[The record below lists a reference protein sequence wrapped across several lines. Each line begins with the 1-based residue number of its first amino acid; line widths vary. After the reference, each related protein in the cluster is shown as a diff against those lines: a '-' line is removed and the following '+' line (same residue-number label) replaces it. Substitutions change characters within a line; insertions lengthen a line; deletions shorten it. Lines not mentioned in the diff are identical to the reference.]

1 MEYNTDVGKRIN
13 EIRIHR
19 EYTREKLSELADVS
33 VQFLADIE
41 KGRKSMTIATLRRI
55 ADALNVTTDYIVNG
69 TETFSENKQINTML
83 ASLKPYYREQAE
95 KMLVLFVET
104 IKRSSLDFLCIKK
117 TLVFHDFVAKLFEI
131 CNKVTKNAMCL
142 VHCYKSFL
150 VK

>member
-1 MEYNTDVGKRIN
+1 MEYNTDVGKRRN

-104 IKRSSLDFLCIKK
+104 IKRGEQSWL
-117 TLVFHDFVAKLFEI
+117 FV
-131 CNKVTKNAMCL
+131 
-142 VHCYKSFL
+142 H
-150 VK
+150 